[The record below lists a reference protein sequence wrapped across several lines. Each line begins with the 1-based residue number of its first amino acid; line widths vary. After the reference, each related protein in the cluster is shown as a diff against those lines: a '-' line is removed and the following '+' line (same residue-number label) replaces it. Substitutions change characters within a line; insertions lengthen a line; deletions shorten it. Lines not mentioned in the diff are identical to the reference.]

1 VALHFGA
8 DDLDGTVV
16 DERITW
22 AAGGQAG
29 QGMSRR
35 ELEHLIREAG
45 RVPVERDTLYN
56 PLERPAPG
64 QAPPPAGSIDLA
76 PVFNS

>member
-1 VALHFGA
+1 M
-8 DDLDGTVV
+8 V

-56 PLERPAPG
+56 PLERHAPG